1 MKRPGSLLFFF
12 AGEKILFAAV
22 VIFVVTCVYKLR
34 DLKLTVNACDPKARL
49 KGPLELDSQE
59 LLEIIRLNHLAP
71 PSDLPLNLTR
81 HNDVEYSLNQ
91 YEFGWEFIHFYSKQF
106 FSEQHKPGFF
116 IEAGALDGEFMS
128 NTLWL
133 EWHLGWT
140 GLSIEPDPVNFKYLV
155 WKRRKAWLSNTC
167 VSEKEYPKEAVFET
181 LQQRSESYAM
191 LWLYRANSRRTGT
204 FLTSLEGDFADFSA
218 VAYSTVQCFPLAS
231 YLLALNVSSVDY
243 LSLDVQGNEWDI
255 LKNIPW
261 NRTAIRVLAVEHY
274 RHDAKTIE
282 ERDQLDQDFVNYM
295 ESINYLFIDSDDK
308 ANYIFVSKDDAI
320 AKMSLIKY
328 KDRYENSEKSSVN
341 DESVM
346 KNS

>member
-1 MKRPGSLLFFF
+1 MVRYSRQQSWKSFLM
-12 AGEKILFAAV
+12 
-22 VIFVVTCVYKLR
+22 VICVNKVR
-34 DLKLTVNACDPKARL
+34 DLELTINACDPKVRL
-49 KGPLELDSQE
+49 KGPLELDSVKV
-59 LLEIIRLNHLAP
+59 LETIQLSYLTP
-71 PSDLPLNLTR
+71 PSDLPLNLT
-81 HNDVEYSLNQ
+81 HQNDFRYTQNQ
-91 YEFGWEFIHFYSKQF
+91 YEFGWEFIHFYNRQF

-133 EWHLGWT
+133 ELHLGWT
-140 GLSIEPDPVNFKYLV
+140 GLLIEPDPVNFKYLV

-181 LQQRSESYAM
+181 LQQRSESYAVP
-191 LWLYRANSRRTGT
+191 WLYRANSRRTGT
-204 FLTSLEGDFADFSA
+204 FLTSLEGDFSDFSA

-261 NRTAIRVLAVEHY
+261 NRIAIRVLAVEHY
-274 RHDAKTIE
+274 HHDAKTIG
-282 ERDQLDQDFVNYM
+282 ERNQVDEDFVNYM
-295 ESINYLFIDSDDK
+295 ENVNYLLIDNDDE

-320 AKMSLIKY
+320 VKKNIIKY
-328 KDRYENSEKSSVN
+328 KDRYKNVQKSLLKDADIS
-341 DESVM
+341 
-346 KNS
+346 KNV